1 MAVMSGNPQTATSEP
16 SAFLE
21 NKADILAY
29 FEKGYKPY
37 DQWRIGTEHEKF
49 LYRRSDKILLPYE
62 APEGE
67 ASIRRVLNTLAD
79 RYSWT
84 AIMEGEN
91 IIGVTKGK
99 YSINLESGGQLELSG
114 APVADIHLTAREL
127 NLYLAELRAICSEQ
141 DVGILGIGYH
151 PTLPLPSRPQ
161 VPRTRYEAFYSLGG
175 ETMDMRWGYLT
186 CAAQANYDIGSESD
200 MVKKLRVSLA
210 LQPIIMALFAS
221 SPFKEGRET
230 GYCSYRYAQSLKTHQ
245 GPQKDFIEMALSPDM
260 SWAHYIEFLFKRPLH
275 ILYKNGVYQPIK
287 NAGFGDFMNGNLS
300 ELPGE
305 RPTMD
310 DFLIHISSIYTDVR
324 LRNYLEMRGSDA
336 GKWRM
341 LIAQPA
347 VWAGLLYD
355 ADALEAAWQLV
366 RKWTPENL
374 MRLRA
379 QCAKDGL
386 KGRFRLWK
394 SVQNA
399 ALDVLEIARMGL
411 RNRAVYNEY
420 GEDETVYLD
429 HIFTFAATGKTP
441 AEFMVDDFKQAWGR
455 DLNML
460 IERNAL

>member
-1 MAVMSGNPQTATSEP
+1 M
-16 SAFLE
+16 
-21 NKADILAY
+21 AY

-49 LYRRSDKILLPYE
+49 LYRRSDKKLLPYE

-67 ASIRRVLNTLAD
+67 ASIRRVLDTLAD
-79 RYSWT
+79 RYAWT
-84 AIMEGEN
+84 GIMEGDN

-114 APVADIHLTAREL
+114 APLADIHLTTREL
-127 NLYLAELRAICSEQ
+127 NLYLEELRGICREQ

-151 PTLPLPSRPQ
+151 PTLPMPNGPQ
-161 VPRTRYEAFYSLGG
+161 IPRTRYEALGSHG
-175 ETMDMRWGYLT
+175 DKVDMRWGFLT
-186 CAAQANYDIGSESD
+186 CAVQANYDIGSEAD

-210 LQPIIMALFAS
+210 LQPIITALFAS
-221 SPFKEGRET
+221 SPFKEGRDT
-230 GYCSYRYAQSLKTHQ
+230 GYVSYRYAQSLKTHFE
-245 GPQKDFIEMALSPDM
+245 PQRAFIDMALSNDM
-260 SWAHYIEFLFKRPLH
+260 SFDRYIDFLFKRPL
-275 ILYKNGVYQPIK
+275 LFVYRNGQYMPLK
-287 NAGFGDFMNGNLS
+287 NATFGEFMQGKLS

-305 RPTMD
+305 KPTID
-310 DFLIHISSIYTDVR
+310 DWLIHISSVYTDVR
-324 LRNYLEMRGSDA
+324 LRNYLEMRGADA

-341 LIAQPA
+341 LIALPA

-355 ADALEAAWQLV
+355 TDALEAAWQMV
-366 RKWTPENL
+366 RKWGADDL
-374 MRLRA
+374 MKLRN
-379 QCAKDGL
+379 QCARTGL
-386 KGRFRLWK
+386 KGRFRIWK
-394 SVQNA
+394 NLQDT

-411 RNRAVYNEY
+411 RNRAIYNEH

-441 AEFMVDDFKQAWGR
+441 AEFMVDDFNQAWGR